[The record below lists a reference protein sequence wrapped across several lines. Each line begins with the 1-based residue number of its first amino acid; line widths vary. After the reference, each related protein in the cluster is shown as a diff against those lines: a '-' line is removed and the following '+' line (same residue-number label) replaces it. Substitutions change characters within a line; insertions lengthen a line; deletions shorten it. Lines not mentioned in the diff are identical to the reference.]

1 MWLQGELIFNY
12 LCRVSAVNNSQLVFQ
27 SGSNPLIST
36 FEPFL
41 ALPSPYPILHVGRGD
56 TSETYYHWLRCLK
69 TNTVTLFNR

>member
-27 SGSNPLIST
+27 SESNPLIST

-56 TSETYYHWLRCLK
+56 TYRNLLSLAP
-69 TNTVTLFNR
+69 LFKNKYSHIT